1 MLFQKN
7 SVTLVAGHWLLP
19 LTASNRKQETGNQ
32 KTNNMSH
39 NLNGRSPFIAI
50 AGNIGVGKTTLTKLL
65 VERYGWKGFFEK
77 EVANPYLADFYQ
89 DMPAW
94 AFQSQ
99 IFFLKERLKDH
110 LQIQAA
116 SAPSVQDRTIY
127 EDAEIFAHNLFERG
141 LMHAR
146 DYAVYT
152 DLYAAISSSLR
163 PPDLFVYLRAST
175 WTLISRI
182 RKRGRDY
189 EQNIDKEYLAQLNLN
204 YERWVK
210 RIFEQYHV
218 MIVDTDAYDVHRD
231 KDWLDGVIAEIQRRV
246 E

>member
-1 MLFQKN
+1 MPQN
-7 SVTLVAGHWLLP
+7 PH
-19 LTASNRKQETGNQ
+19 
-32 KTNNMSH
+32 
-39 NLNGRSPFIAI
+39 GRSLFVAI
-50 AGNIGVGKTTLTKLL
+50 AGNIGVGKTTLTKML
-65 VERYGWKGFFEK
+65 VERFGWTGFFEK

-127 EDAEIFAHNLFERG
+127 EDAEIFALNLFERG

-146 DYAVYT
+146 DYACYA
-152 DLYAAISSSLR
+152 DLYNAISSSLR

-175 WTLISRI
+175 WALISRI
-182 RKRGRDY
+182 RKRGRAY

-210 RIFEQYHV
+210 RIFGQHNV
-218 MIVDTDAYDVHRD
+218 MIVDTDAHDVHRD
-231 KDWLDGVIAEIQRRV
+231 KEWLEGVIEEIQRRV
-246 E
+246 A

>member
-1 MLFQKN
+1 MLKN
-7 SVTLVAGHWLLP
+7 IP
-19 LTASNRKQETGNQ
+19 NRASSIQYPEPMPQNPY
-32 KTNNMSH
+32 
-39 NLNGRSPFIAI
+39 GRNPFVAI

-65 VERYGWKGFFEK
+65 VERFGWTAFFEK

-99 IFFLKERLKDH
+99 IFFLKERIKDH
-110 LQIQAA
+110 LQIQATN
-116 SAPSVQDRTIY
+116 APCVQDRTIY

-146 DYAVYT
+146 DYACYA

-204 YERWVK
+204 YERWAK
-210 RIFEQYHV
+210 RIVKKHNV
-218 MIVDTDAYDVHRD
+218 VIVDTDEHEVYRD
-231 KDWLDGVIAEIQRRV
+231 KDWLEGVIEEIQKRAA
-246 E
+246 

>member
-1 MLFQKN
+1 MPQN
-7 SVTLVAGHWLLP
+7 P
-19 LTASNRKQETGNQ
+19 QR
-32 KTNNMSH
+32 
-39 NLNGRSPFIAI
+39 RSPFVAI
-50 AGNIGVGKTTLTKLL
+50 AGNIGVGKTTLTKML
-65 VERYGWKGFFEK
+65 VERFGWTGFFEK

-127 EDAEIFAHNLFERG
+127 EDAEIFALNLFERG

-146 DYAVYT
+146 DYACYA
-152 DLYAAISSSLR
+152 DLYHAISSSLR

-182 RKRGRDY
+182 RKRGRAY

-210 RIFEQYHV
+210 RIFDQHHV
-218 MIVDTDAYDVHRD
+218 MIVDTDAHDVYRD
-231 KDWLDGVIAEIQRRV
+231 KEWLEGVIEEIQRRV
-246 E
+246 A

>member
-1 MLFQKN
+1 LLFQIFSIKM
-7 SVTLVAGHWLLP
+7 P
-19 LTASNRKQETGNQ
+19 LGGLILDTGCAKIFRIERQNPASSTHMPQN
-32 KTNNMSH
+32 
-39 NLNGRSPFIAI
+39 PFVAI
-50 AGNIGVGKTTLTKLL
+50 AGNIGVGKTTLTNLL
-65 VERYGWKGFFEK
+65 VERLGWTGFFEK
-77 EVANPYLADFYQ
+77 EVANPYLVDFYR

-116 SAPSVQDRTIY
+116 NAPCVQDRTIY

-141 LMHAR
+141 LMHGR
-146 DYAVYT
+146 DYACYA

-182 RKRGRDY
+182 RKRGREY

-204 YERWVK
+204 YERWAK
-210 RIFEQYHV
+210 RIFEKHNV
-218 MIVDTDAYDVHRD
+218 MIVDTDAFDAHRAG
-231 KDWLDGVIAEIQRRV
+231 DWLEGVVEEIKKRAA
-246 E
+246 

>member
-1 MLFQKN
+1 MPQN
-7 SVTLVAGHWLLP
+7 P
-19 LTASNRKQETGNQ
+19 
-32 KTNNMSH
+32 
-39 NLNGRSPFIAI
+39 NGPSPFVAI
-50 AGNIGVGKTTLTKLL
+50 AGNIGVGKTTLTKML
-65 VERYGWKGFFEK
+65 VERFGWTAFFEK

-116 SAPSVQDRTIY
+116 QSPSVQDRTIY

-146 DYAVYT
+146 DYACYA

-204 YERWVK
+204 YERWAK
-210 RIFEQYHV
+210 RILDRYQV
-218 MIVDTDAYDVHRD
+218 LIVDTDAQDVHRD
-231 KDWLDGVIAEIQRRV
+231 KDWLESLIAEIRRRV
-246 E
+246 A

>member
-1 MLFQKN
+1 MPQN
-7 SVTLVAGHWLLP
+7 SSGP
-19 LTASNRKQETGNQ
+19 
-32 KTNNMSH
+32 
-39 NLNGRSPFIAI
+39 SPFIAI
-50 AGNIGVGKTTLTKLL
+50 AGNIGVGKTTLTKKL
-65 VERYGWKGFFEK
+65 VERLGWTAFFEK

-116 SAPSVQDRTIY
+116 PTPSVQDRTIY

-146 DYAVYT
+146 DYACYV

-182 RKRGRDY
+182 RRRGRGY

-204 YERWVK
+204 YERWIK
-210 RIFEQYHV
+210 RIFENYNV
-218 MIVDTDAYDVHRD
+218 MIVDTDAYDVDRD
-231 KDWLDGVIAEIQRRV
+231 KDWLEGVIAEVQKRV
-246 E
+246 TL

>member
-1 MLFQKN
+1 MPQN
-7 SVTLVAGHWLLP
+7 PNGH
-19 LTASNRKQETGNQ
+19 
-32 KTNNMSH
+32 
-39 NLNGRSPFIAI
+39 SPFVAI
-50 AGNIGVGKTTLTKLL
+50 AGNIGVGKTTLTKML
-65 VERYGWKGFFEK
+65 VERFGWTAFFEK

-116 SAPSVQDRTIY
+116 PAPSVQDRTIY

-146 DYAVYT
+146 DYACYA

-204 YERWVK
+204 YERWAK
-210 RIFEQYHV
+210 RILDKYQV

-231 KDWLDGVIAEIQRRV
+231 KDWLENMIEEIQRRV
-246 E
+246 A

>member
-1 MLFQKN
+1 MSKN
-7 SVTLVAGHWLLP
+7 TFV
-19 LTASNRKQETGNQ
+19 
-32 KTNNMSH
+32 
-39 NLNGRSPFIAI
+39 AI
-50 AGNIGVGKTTLTKLL
+50 AGNIGVGKTTLTNLF
-65 VERYGWKGFFEK
+65 VERFGWIGFFEK
-77 EVANPYLADFYQ
+77 EVANPYLADFYR

-110 LQIQAA
+110 LKIQAA
-116 SAPSVQDRTIY
+116 NAPCVQDRTIY

-146 DYAVYT
+146 DHACYA
-152 DLYAAISSSLR
+152 DLYAALSSSLR
-163 PPDLFVYLRAST
+163 APDLFVYLHAST

-182 RKRGRDY
+182 RKRGRAY

-210 RIFEQYHV
+210 RVAEKHSL
-218 MIVDTDAYDVHRD
+218 MIIETDEHDVYRD
-231 KDWLDGVIAEIQRRV
+231 RDWLEGIIEEIGRRV
-246 E
+246 SGR

>member
-1 MLFQKN
+1 MPQN
-7 SVTLVAGHWLLP
+7 P
-19 LTASNRKQETGNQ
+19 Q
-32 KTNNMSH
+32 
-39 NLNGRSPFIAI
+39 GRSPGRAGPFVAI
-50 AGNIGVGKTTLTKLL
+50 AGNIGVGKTTLTQML
-65 VERYGWKGFFEK
+65 VERFGWTGFFEK

-116 SAPSVQDRTIY
+116 NAPSVQDRTIY
-127 EDAEIFAHNLFERG
+127 EDAEIFALNLFERG

-146 DYAVYT
+146 DYACYA
-152 DLYAAISSSLR
+152 DLYHAISSSLR

-182 RKRGRDY
+182 RKRGRVY

-210 RIFEQYHV
+210 RIFDQHHV
-218 MIVDTDAYDVHRD
+218 MIVDTDAHDVYRD
-231 KDWLDGVIAEIQRRV
+231 KEWLEGVIEEIQRRV
-246 E
+246 YA

>member
-1 MLFQKN
+1 MPQN
-7 SVTLVAGHWLLP
+7 
-19 LTASNRKQETGNQ
+19 
-32 KTNNMSH
+32 
-39 NLNGRSPFIAI
+39 PFIAI

-65 VERYGWKGFFEK
+65 VERFGWKVFFEK
-77 EVANPYLADFYQ
+77 EVANPYLADFYR

-99 IFFLKERLKDH
+99 IFFLTERLKDH

-116 SAPSVQDRTIY
+116 NVPCVQDRTIY

-146 DYAVYT
+146 DYACYT

-163 PPDLFVYLRAST
+163 SPDLFVYLRAST

-189 EQNIDKEYLAQLNLN
+189 EKNIDKEYLAQLNLN

-210 RIFEQYHV
+210 RIFGQHNV
-218 MIVDTDAYDVHRD
+218 MIVDTDAQDLHRD
-231 KDWLDGVIAEIQRRV
+231 QDWLEGVVQEIQRRV
-246 E
+246 AGT